1 MRQAIG
7 YIRVSTLEQANEGIS
22 LEAQQARIERLCEA
36 NDYQLAALY
45 VDRGFSGK
53 RQVVCING
61 ALPSLPAGGCGGL
74 KKIDVELAVMFG
86 RETITQAASMDLA
99 RVSAMDCKAV
109 AATAKEIRRARGYPK
124 KQVRLARASLKEFVF
139 LRPLLCRPV
148 VIGAM

>member
-1 MRQAIG
+1 
-7 YIRVSTLEQANEGIS
+7 
-22 LEAQQARIERLCEA
+22 
-36 NDYQLAALY
+36 
-45 VDRGFSGK
+45 
-53 RQVVCING
+53 VVCING

-124 KQVRLARASLKEFVF
+124 KQVRLARALVKTQR
-139 LRPLLCRPV
+139 LLLCRWLQDQDL
-148 VIGAM
+148 GRKLSQN